1 MAHAIGLAYSEEEK
15 WVFIHGK
22 TSEKTIVLFGQLD
35 KDSQITTNSNN
46 YLLSY
51 STEDELELAV
61 DNFANE
67 QNYYKKQ
74 AQAFESS
81 VYLGVS
87 DKYPII
93 EPIIEED

>member
-1 MAHAIGLAYSEEEK
+1 MAHAIGLAYSEDKK

-22 TSEKTIVLFGQLD
+22 TSEKNIVLFGQID
-35 KDSQITTNSNN
+35 EGSQISTSSINN
-46 YLLSY
+46 LLSY

-61 DNFANE
+61 DTFTDKP
-67 QNYYKKQ
+67 NYYKEQ
-74 AQAFESS
+74 AQAFESN